1 MKKYRLG
8 ILAEYIVLIL
18 YKIRFYNILHQ
29 RRKTYVGE
37 IDLIALRGK
46 QLVFIEVKARKN
58 GLHEGII
65 SQDQQMRIKRAA
77 ELFLAQNLQYT
88 NYDIRFDLA
97 VIRPY
102 HWPLI
107 IKNAW

>member
-8 ILAEYIVLIL
+8 ILAEYIILML
-18 YKIRFYNILHQ
+18 YKIRFYSILH
-29 RRKTYVGE
+29 RRMKTYVGE

-65 SQDQQMRIKRAA
+65 SENQQMRIKRAA
-77 ELFLAQNLQYT
+77 ELFLSQNLQYT
-88 NYDIRFDLA
+88 NYNIRFDLA
-97 VIRPY
+97 VVRPY
-102 HWPLI
+102 HLPLI
-107 IKNAW
+107 TKNAW

>member
-18 YKIRFYNILHQ
+18 YKIRFYSILHL
-29 RRKTYVGE
+29 RMKTYVGE
-37 IDLIALRGK
+37 IDLIARRGE

-58 GLHEGII
+58 GIHEGIV
-65 SQDQQMRIKRAA
+65 SQEQQMRIKRAA
-77 ELFLAQNLQYT
+77 ELFLSQNIQYK
-88 NYDIRFDLA
+88 NYNIRFDLV
-97 VIRPY
+97 VISPH

>member
-18 YKIRFYNILHQ
+18 YKIRFYNILH
-29 RRKTYVGE
+29 RRMKTYVGE

-65 SQDQQMRIKRAA
+65 SQDQQIRIKRTA
-77 ELFLAQNLQYT
+77 ELFLSQNWQYT
-88 NYDIRFDLA
+88 NYNIRFDLA

-102 HWPLI
+102 RWPLI

>member
-1 MKKYRLG
+1 MNKYRLG

-18 YKIRFYNILHQ
+18 YKILFYRILHL
-29 RRKTYVGE
+29 RMKTYIGE

-58 GLHEGII
+58 GIHEGIV

-77 ELFLAQNLQYT
+77 ELFLSQNIQYK
-88 NYDIRFDLA
+88 NYNIRFDLV
-97 VIRPY
+97 VISLR